1 VRFGEF
7 ELDLSTRELSTN
19 GAKQTLA
26 PQPFQVL
33 ELLIKHRG
41 QLVTRDDLIH
51 HLWPSDTFVD
61 YEQGLKKAINRLR
74 DALNDSAEQPRFIE
88 TLPRQG
94 YRFIAVLEV
103 DASYRA
109 PIPIVEPG
117 VLAPRLVTQD
127 SQLPPVES
135 VPAKPRWQTKAK
147 VTAVALTLVLAA
159 AAGGGLWWYAHRLL
173 SHPLARFDNRQ
184 WYKAGSQPTS
194 YEAGM
199 DLTTIYDG
207 QATACLRSKE
217 HVSGGDFG
225 ALVWQFPAY
234 KYRGKRVRFSAFAKS
249 ENIQE
254 WAGLWLRIDNIYGTS
269 IMDNMQSR
277 PITGTSGWRQ
287 YAVVLDVPD
296 DATNFAYGV
305 ILIGSGSIWISSNK
319 FDVVSSDVPATL
331 PDAPEPNA
339 EPNSHK

>member
-1 VRFGEF
+1 MRFGEF

-33 ELLIKHRG
+33 ELLIQHRG

-207 QATACLRSKE
+207 QPTACLRSKE
-217 HVSGGDFG
+217 DVAGDDYFG
-225 ALVWQFPAY
+225 TLTHQFLADR
-234 KYRGKRVRFSAFAKS
+234 YRGKRIRFSAFAKS
-249 ENIQE
+249 ENIQN
-254 WAGLWLRIDNIYGTS
+254 WAGLWLRIDRSYGAS
-269 IMDNMQSR
+269 IIDNMMNR

-287 YAVVLDVPD
+287 YVLVLDVPS
-296 DATNFAYGV
+296 DATQIVYGV
-305 ILIGSGSIWISSNK
+305 LLFGSGSIWISSSK
-319 FDVVSSDVPATL
+319 FDVVSSDVPTTL
-331 PDAPEPNA
+331 PDAPEPN
-339 EPNSHK
+339 SDK